1 MSTIQYALA
10 KVGLASKRKAELWEN
25 INTLKPEYRRVSKE
39 RAEAINADDNTLAR
53 IEFRLQSVLKQI
65 KRLMKIAKAIK

>member
-65 KRLMKIAKAIK
+65 KRLINRI